1 MDIST
6 MGTVLAIVVITY
18 LIGLLC
24 KSLGSIRDELI
35 PVIAVLPA
43 PEFVLFLPH
52 ENSSR
57 RIGMHLVRAGHRR
70 HVRHPGFPGE
80 GRAECARGRHRV
92 GARLDGRE
100 SGV

>member
-35 PVIAVLPA
+35 PVIGVITKAGK
-43 PEFVLFLPH
+43 
-52 ENSSR
+52 SR
-57 RIGMHLVRAGHRR
+57 EQLERCEKELLKAGVQPPFYR
-70 HVRHPGFPGE
+70 VVFPSGE
-80 GRAECARGRHRV
+80 GIDELER
-92 GARLDGRE
+92 RLN
-100 SGV
+100 SY